1 MFETWSELYSN
12 SANLRTLVLFMHTGG
27 LLLGGGCAVAA
38 DRMTLKATPGDA
50 RQLADVAGVHKV
62 VIAGLVLMAVS
73 GVGMLFNNF
82 ETLSVSRYFW
92 AKMVGVG
99 LLGLNGLR
107 LTRAEKAASAGRDGA
122 WATLRQASITSLI
135 LWFVITLLGAYL
147 PNV

>member
-1 MFETWSELYSN
+1 MLESWSELYSN

-38 DRMTLKATPGDA
+38 DRLTLKASPGDA
-50 RQLADVAGVHKV
+50 RQLAEIAGVHRI
-62 VIAGLVLMAVS
+62 VIAGLSLMAVS

-82 ETLSVSRYFW
+82 DTLSVSPFFW
-92 AKMVGVG
+92 AKMAGVGV
-99 LLGLNGLR
+99 LGLNGWR
-107 LTRAEKAASAGRDGA
+107 LTRAEKAAAAGRDGA
-122 WATLRQASITSLI
+122 WATLRQASITSLV